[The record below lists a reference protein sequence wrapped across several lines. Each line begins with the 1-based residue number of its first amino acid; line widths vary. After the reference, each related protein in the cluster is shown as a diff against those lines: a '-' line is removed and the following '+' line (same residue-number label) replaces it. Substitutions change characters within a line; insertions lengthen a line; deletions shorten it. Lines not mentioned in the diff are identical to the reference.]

1 MSAFEQQ
8 YAKEFTASRS
18 ILALAD
24 GLFQQ
29 NEAKVVLDR
38 TRHATLAAASLYSK
52 ARKQMEAVGLLA
64 SQGYGEDA
72 MILARSLANLCIDLG
87 YITAEPDQ
95 IEIRARRW
103 TAKGRVERRKF
114 SKRVGTTPPD
124 EATVDWIKE
133 EALADEWP
141 KTVEQRAK
149 ESGLA
154 NFYNLPYRH
163 GSSFEHSD
171 SWSAASFLDPK
182 TDVVD
187 MLTGPSGRFIDL
199 ALLTL
204 ACCTGEIAKRFG
216 GFYGFEFAGADAE
229 MEALVRKAFPIKVD
243 GIRAR

>member
-1 MSAFEQQ
+1 MSAFERQ
-8 YAKEFTASRS
+8 YAKEFTASQS

-24 GLFQQ
+24 RLFQQ

-38 TRHATLAAASLYSK
+38 TRYATLAAASLYSK
-52 ARKQMEAVGLLA
+52 ARKQMEAVSLLA
-64 SQGYGEDA
+64 SQSYVEDA

-95 IEIRARRW
+95 IETRARRW
-103 TAKGRVERRKF
+103 TAKGRVERCKF
-114 SKRVGTTPPD
+114 GKRVGTAPPD
-124 EATVDWIKE
+124 EANVDWIKE

-141 KTVEQRAK
+141 KTIEQRAK
-149 ESGLA
+149 EGGLE

-171 SWSAASFLDPK
+171 SWSAASFLDFK

-187 MLTGPSGRFIDL
+187 MLTGPSERFIDL

-204 ACCTGEIAKRFG
+204 ACCAGEIAIRFG
-216 GFYGFEFAGADAE
+216 KFYGFEFAGAADAE
-229 MEALVRKAFPIKVD
+229 MKALVKKWFPLK
-243 GIRAR
+243 